1 MSEIE
6 HPGHPAQEILLV
18 GEDSPERIPNLG
30 PIRLRTLNKA
40 GLRTLNDIMT
50 LSAEELSRIPG
61 ITPVKAKQ
69 ILDYIQ
75 EHVEK
80 PSPPPMEETAEGAPS
95 NRELATTLAQELM
108 NQAQELLKGENSS
121 ELSHGMSRQLARII
135 ILCDLVLHDQ
145 VALRKPRKSVNHL
158 KAMREMIVS
167 ASAGLHDGKIK
178 QSKVS
183 VAMRDRRRKLKELC
197 VRKNSEGKN

>member
-6 HPGHPAQEILLV
+6 HPGHPAQEIPLV

-40 GLRTLNDIMT
+40 GLRTLNDIMS

-61 ITPVKAKQ
+61 ITFVKAKQ

-75 EHVEK
+75 EHVKK
-80 PSPPPMEETAEGAPS
+80 PSSPPMEETATVAPS
-95 NRELATTLAQELM
+95 NRELVTTIARELM
-108 NQAQELLKGENSS
+108 NQAQDLLKGENSS

-135 ILCDLVLHDQ
+135 ILCDLILLDQ
-145 VALRKPRKSVNHL
+145 VALRKPRKSVKYL

-167 ASAGLHDGKIK
+167 ASAELHDGKIK

-183 VAMRDRRRKLKELC
+183 MALRDRRRKLKELC